1 MYYKYY
7 TDNTVPT
14 LFYVTNS
21 SDFYN
26 DLTIKIENNLITVT
40 IPKSNYYNGSAFTVN
55 YYHSN
60 TTNHNKIIIPK
71 KTTEPDVFDTT
82 HPYTFNIPYC
92 LMYTYDITE
101 NLNKFFVN
109 DGKKQYGTF
118 ILYQSNTDNET
129 WTNALK
135 SKYSNKYN
143 VSMGGYQDNFTY
155 DVNVVNKTMTITP
168 ITIGYS
174 TENFVILPI

>member
-14 LFYVTNS
+14 LFYVTDY

-40 IPKSNYYNGSAFTVN
+40 IPASNFYNGSTFTVN

-82 HPYTFNIPYC
+82 HPYTFDIPYC

-101 NLNKFFVN
+101 NLNQFFVN
-109 DGKKQYGTF
+109 DANKQYGTF

-135 SKYSNKYN
+135 SKYSNPYN
-143 VSMGGYQDNFTY
+143 VKMSYQEDFTY

-168 ITIGYS
+168 ITTDRS